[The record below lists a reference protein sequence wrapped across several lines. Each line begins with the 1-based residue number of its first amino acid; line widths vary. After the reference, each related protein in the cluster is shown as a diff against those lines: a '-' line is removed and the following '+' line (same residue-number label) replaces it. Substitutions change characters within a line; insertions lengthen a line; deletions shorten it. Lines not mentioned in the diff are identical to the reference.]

1 MFILVA
7 QMSNSVTPSLHTKNE
22 GVPHTRLGKWL
33 ARASFP
39 KWTLATLIV
48 TVLVVIG
55 GAVVRATGSGAGC
68 GNHWPKCDGEIIP
81 LFPTAE
87 RVIEFSHRVTSGLFA
102 LIAFICAAVGIR
114 QFART
119 TQISKVS
126 KWLIAL
132 TIIECLI
139 GAALVRFG
147 WVDKDTSPERA
158 VVMSLHH
165 LNTTLLVGVIA
176 LLVYWARGGAP
187 VRFKGQGG
195 VGAALGIGLFGMV
208 LVVVSGAMTALG
220 DTLFPAAST
229 VQAVQT
235 ALTPTAHFL
244 EQFRIAHP
252 VISVSATLY
261 LLMTVAMVSR
271 LRPDSRVR
279 KYTGFVSSL
288 LVTQIIVGFVNVLLK
303 APLWMQMLHLGL
315 SNVVWIA
322 FVFLCA
328 AALNQRFSDPIGEIE
343 PEATVEKERPSNKE
357 LFLAYVALT
366 KPRIISLLL
375 FTTIAAMFA
384 AQGGW
389 PPLGL
394 FLAVFVGG
402 YFSAGA
408 ANAINMV
415 IDSDIDGKMV
425 RTSTRPT
432 VTHLISPSHALWFA
446 FILEATSFVLLSV
459 VANVLTAFLALCG
472 LLFYVFIY
480 TLFLKRRTWQNIV
493 IGGAAGAFPPLVGW
507 AAITNSL
514 SPLAWFLFAV
524 IFFWTPVHFW
534 ALALII
540 KDEYAAVGVP
550 MLPVVRGERATVIQI
565 TVYAVLTAL
574 LCALPLLSGD
584 LGPLYFVAGTALNG
598 LLVLRSVQLMKTP
611 DKDHARILFK
621 YSMAYLAL
629 LFIVIA
635 ADRMVSWPRK
645 EVSQLPTI
653 DAGADTARNPVLM
666 KESI

>member
-1 MFILVA
+1 MP
-7 QMSNSVTPSLHTKNE
+7 NSETPQPNA
-22 GVPHTRLGKWL
+22 GNTRSF
-33 ARASFP
+33 RASVANWFD
-39 KWTLATLIV
+39 KASFSRWSIASLVV
-48 TVLVVIG
+48 TVLVVLG

-87 RVIEFSHRVTSGLFA
+87 RVIEFSHRATSGFFA
-102 LIAFICAAVGIR
+102 IVAFICAAIGIR
-114 QFART
+114 QFARGS
-119 TQISKVS
+119 QVS
-126 KWLIAL
+126 KSSKGLVAL

-147 WVDKDTSPERA
+147 WVDQDTSAARA
-158 VVMSLHH
+158 VVLALHH

-176 LLVYWARGGAP
+176 LLVYWASGGATI
-187 VRFKGQGG
+187 RFKGQGG
-195 VGAALGIGLFGMV
+195 VGTSLGIGLFGMV

-220 DTLFPAAST
+220 DTLFPAHSS

-261 LLMTVAMVSR
+261 LLLSIAMVSR
-271 LRPDSRVR
+271 LRPDERVR
-279 KYTGFVSSL
+279 KYSGFVSTL
-288 LVTQIIVGFVNVLLK
+288 LVTQIVVGFINVLLK
-303 APLWMQMLHLGL
+303 APLWMQIVHLAL
-315 SNVVWIA
+315 SNTVWIA

-328 AALNQRFSDPIGEIE
+328 AALNPRFADPIGQVE
-343 PEATVEKERPSNKE
+343 PEEVEKERPSNKE

-389 PPLGL
+389 PPFGL

-446 FILEATSFVLLSV
+446 FILEATSFALLSA

-611 DKDHARILFK
+611 DKDHARVLFK

-635 ADRMVSWPRK
+635 ADRMVVWPRK
-645 EVSQLPTI
+645 VVSQLPTI
-653 DAGADTARNPVLM
+653 DAVADTARTPVLM
-666 KESI
+666 KELI